1 VPERLDTVRF
11 LVGDQEL
18 EVAWDLAVEI
28 RESCHCADDAAARDV
43 AARMHAVGATRPVA
57 LSRGQLAALLVVL
70 EQWDI
75 EAETGRRLRLA
86 LVDELE

>member
-1 VPERLDTVRF
+1 
-11 LVGDQEL
+11 
-18 EVAWDLAVEI
+18 
-28 RESCHCADDAAARDV
+28 
-43 AARMHAVGATRPVA
+43 MHAVGATRPVA